1 MDGFAYLPASPL
13 PSGAAP
19 HEVPV
24 MSDWEWLFETTF
36 HGVYGFDVLEETVQ
50 TVKDALGEDYKDYK
64 VQVYVSILTISNAT
78 DNFGDVDGDG
88 DVLTMLKSEVHLK
101 DWETRNGRIPR
112 TFKFYKILKT
122 FTDSPEVEPF
132 PMGYIIESKE

>member
-1 MDGFAYLPASPL
+1 MMFPILSETEFKKELAYWVLDNDRGAFIPYGYGRKDFADLYRLP
-13 PSGAAP
+13 
-19 HEVPV
+19 
-24 MSDWEWLFETTF
+24 D
-36 HGVYGFDVLEETVQ
+36 FD
-50 TVKDALGEDYKDYK
+50 
-64 VQVYVSILTISNAT
+64 YVHFYSY
-78 DNFGDVDGDG
+78 VDGDG

-132 PMGYIIESKE
+132 PMGYIIESKD